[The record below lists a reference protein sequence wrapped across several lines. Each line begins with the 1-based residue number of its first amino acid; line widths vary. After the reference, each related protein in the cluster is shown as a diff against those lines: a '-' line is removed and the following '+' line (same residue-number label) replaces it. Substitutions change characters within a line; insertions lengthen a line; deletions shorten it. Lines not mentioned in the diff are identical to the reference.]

1 MIVPA
6 DDDPRGFIERIFSNP
21 SAMAT
26 LLVAVVGQGMI
37 SIVLQIVNNEQQEAK
52 IAANATALTDF
63 KTAIFQMQT
72 PLSQRVF
79 KVEDRIEEV
88 RRAHEDQ
95 AKRIDQID
103 TAGTRALALVTAN
116 QQRVMAQIDRLGD
129 RLLMQDKAIAD
140 FKGHDPSPVFQ
151 AKLEE
156 MNRNSARLEDQQR
169 RIIEA
174 LDNLYSQV
182 SKIPPALRANPKK
195 EQ

>member
-1 MIVPA
+1 
-6 DDDPRGFIERIFSNP
+6 
-21 SAMAT
+21 MAT
-26 LLVAVVGQGMI
+26 LLVAVVGQGII
-37 SIVLQIVNNEQQEAK
+37 SIILQIVNNEQQEAR
-52 IAANATALTDF
+52 ITANATALTDF
-63 KTAIFQMQT
+63 KAAINQMQT

-116 QQRVMAQIDRLGD
+116 QQRVMAQVDRLGD

-151 AKLEE
+151 VKFEE
-156 MNRNSARLEDQQR
+156 MSRNLVRLEDQQR

-195 EQ
+195 DQ